1 MIKKPYLIILL
12 VIVLLLTACNRA
24 KMDVGE
30 EDNFNKKN
38 LKEDTPLKET
48 NETQDIDEIQELLDN
63 MTLEEKI
70 GQLFIFGINGTKIN
84 QNTIELIEKNHIGG
98 FILFRENIESGEQ
111 TLELLNDL
119 KEKNK
124 NNPLPLFLAIDEE
137 GGRVSRLPREFPKMP
152 AAKKIGDIN
161 NKDISF
167 QYGEILGMRIKSLG
181 FNMDFAP
188 VMDINSNPKNPV
200 IGDRAFGSTV
210 DIVVDNS
217 IETMKGIN
225 SKNIIP
231 VIKHFPGHGDTIVDS
246 HIDVPII
253 NKSLEELEKLE
264 LIPFVKAI
272 ENDVDSIMI
281 GHILFSE
288 LDDTNPATLSNTII
302 NHILREKLKFK
313 GVIISDD
320 LNMGAIARNYDI
332 KEAVIKY
339 FKAGGDIALI
349 CHSEEEEYEIF
360 NMIKDE
366 IKNGKIKEEEI
377 DEKVYRIINLK
388 RKYNIEDN
396 TIQNF
401 NMEKLNGETEKFLKK
416 LKDF

>member
-401 NMEKLNGETEKFLKK
+401 NMQKLNGETEKFLKK